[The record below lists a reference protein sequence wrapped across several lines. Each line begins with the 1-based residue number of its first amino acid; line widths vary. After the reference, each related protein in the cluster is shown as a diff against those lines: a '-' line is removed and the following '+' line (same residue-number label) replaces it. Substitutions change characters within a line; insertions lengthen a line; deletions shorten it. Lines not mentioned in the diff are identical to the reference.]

1 MSKTFTNFKIFQSYK
16 LLTCLYSGNKIY
28 IIETV
33 MLLLE
38 SKNIILDIKKLAPH
52 SFILVKPVSSVV
64 GKFTTQ
70 YVEK

>member
-1 MSKTFTNFKIFQSYK
+1 
-16 LLTCLYSGNKIY
+16 
-28 IIETV
+28 

-38 SKNIILDIKKLAPH
+38 SKNIILDIKKLTPH

>member
-1 MSKTFTNFKIFQSYK
+1 MQKYIYTIRTVESG
-16 LLTCLYSGNKIY
+16 YSGNKIY

-38 SKNIILDIKKLAPH
+38 SKNIILDIKKLTPH